1 MKAPTPEPGDR
12 NSTHSF
18 RTDPV
23 LKKPRMIRSGR
34 SHTMDPTLNPPGVF
48 SPRKPAP
55 TLLARHEF
63 IRSYSSLVPKTDSQR
78 DHVRRLRISRH
89 KLVTVTREK
98 TGIGSLHHSFF
109 LMTPTF
115 LDSICQRNEKV
126 HARASRGYD
135 HFPSGVFLVG
145 CRSYLLQK
153 IALPRFHGP

>member
-1 MKAPTPEPGDR
+1 
-12 NSTHSF
+12 
-18 RTDPV
+18 
-23 LKKPRMIRSGR
+23 MIRNGR
-34 SHTMDPTLNPPGVF
+34 SHKIDPTLNPPGVF
-48 SPRKPAP
+48 FSQEARAKP
-55 TLLARHEF
+55 LRSARVLP
-63 IRSYSSLVPKTDSQR
+63 SYSSLVAKPDSQR
-78 DHVRRLRISRH
+78 DHLRRLRISRR
-89 KLVTVTREK
+89 KIGTVFREK
-98 TGIGSLHHSFF
+98 KEIGSLHHSIV